1 MSLNTTSTNNTNNF
15 LIDPN
20 SELTVNT
27 FNNIF
32 MINKIFGNNEDLLL
46 LGQLE
51 SSYITNFPNAKNI
64 NDKNFEDV
72 YVVYTLFINNK
83 YIQLINLDSK
93 TPDDIKFYIFNTPI
107 IKHRAKND
115 NIKQFIKK
123 LDYKATLYFELFQ
136 GNTSIH
142 FGSVNN
148 LVFDLSRI
156 FLQNLQNDLNAQSTN
171 KLHLTFGKQ
180 NKLLRSNRVHPN
192 ENKVIYLNDSNN
204 GYIDIQ
210 FKNEFINMYN
220 IEIFYISPYI
230 DVTDFNGNYFKKNM
244 NILKSNTNTQSEYSR
259 SNHIFLDH
267 EVFINKKINI
277 PSTNQNIN
285 MGYFYSR
292 MYFKKSLLQNE
303 IVETKLTNK
312 LLCNGLGGILITYT
326 DVSGIQEYYKY
337 YDFLHNDLDT
347 PSFLVQIYKGEII
360 V

>member
-1 MSLNTTSTNNTNNF
+1 MSLNTTHTNNF

-32 MINKIFGNNEDLLL
+32 QVNKIFGNNDDLLL
-46 LGQLE
+46 MGQLE
-51 SSYITNFPNAKNI
+51 SSYITNFPNAKNV

-72 YVVYTLFINNK
+72 YVVYTLFMNNK
-83 YIQLINLDSK
+83 YIQLINKDSK
-93 TPDDIKFYIFNTPI
+93 EEEDIKFYIFNTPI
-107 IKHRAKND
+107 IKHRAKSTF
-115 NIKQFIKK
+115 IKQILK
-123 LDYKATLYFELFQ
+123 LDYKATLYFEVFQ

-142 FGSVNN
+142 FGSVQN

-156 FLQNLQNDLNAQSTN
+156 FLQNLQNSLANTLDV
-171 KLHLTFGKQ
+171 TFGKE

-192 ENKVIYLNDSNN
+192 ENNVIYLNDSNN
-204 GYIDIQ
+204 DYLDIQ
-210 FKNEFINMYN
+210 FTNKYVNMYDIN
-220 IEIFYISPYI
+220 IFYISPYI
-230 DVTDFNGNYFKKNM
+230 DMSHFNGNYFKKNM

-259 SNHIFLDH
+259 TNHIFLDH

-292 MYFKKSLLQNE
+292 IYYKKSLLQNE

-312 LLCNGLGGILITYT
+312 LFCNGLGGILITYT
-326 DVSGIQEYYKY
+326 DVSGVQEYFKY
-337 YDFLHNDLDT
+337 FNFLNNDLDT
-347 PSFLVQIYKGEII
+347 PSFLVQIYKGEI